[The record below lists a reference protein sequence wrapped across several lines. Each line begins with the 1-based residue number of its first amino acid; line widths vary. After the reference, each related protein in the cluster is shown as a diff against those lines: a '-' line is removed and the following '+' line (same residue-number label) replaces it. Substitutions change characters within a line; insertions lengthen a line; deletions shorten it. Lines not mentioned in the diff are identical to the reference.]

1 MPAPECSVSKMQNSQ
16 PAFAMIWLMPGV
28 KNSNAMWP
36 SATPPL
42 RSFARTGLPRI
53 APPVLPK
60 VRAPGRLNHRRE
72 YVCRRGAA
80 VPAKPLAYSA
90 SVCDTRQSSAEAR
103 SMSVVLGSG
112 DDRYRVVENWA
123 KLPDG
128 WNLTDVAAVAV

>member
-16 PAFAMIWLMPGV
+16 PAFAIIWLMPGV

-60 VRAPGRLNHRRE
+60 VRAPGASNQRRE
-72 YVCRRGAA
+72 YARRRGAA
-80 VPAKPLAYSA
+80 MREAPRAFGFCL
-90 SVCDTRQSSAEAR
+90 RQSAKQWEAR
-103 SMSVVLGSG
+103 SMAVVLGSG
-112 DDRYRVVENWA
+112 DYRYRVVENWA